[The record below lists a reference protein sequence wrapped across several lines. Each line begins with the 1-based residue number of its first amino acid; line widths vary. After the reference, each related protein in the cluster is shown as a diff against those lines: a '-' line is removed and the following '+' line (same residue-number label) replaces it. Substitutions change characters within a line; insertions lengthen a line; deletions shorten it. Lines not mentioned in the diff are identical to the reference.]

1 MFVRSRLAALLTVL
15 LITIALSGI
24 AVAQTDGPD
33 PDSPVQERTPTPAN
47 DEKEDPFPSGDDEDA
62 VPTEDSE
69 DTAPTGG
76 DEDSASP
83 PSDATPISGD
93 ATPTGDATPVAS
105 AGDVDLAA
113 MTLDSDSF
121 PEEFI
126 LIAEY
131 YTSPQEIA
139 EGRAGQIDDEELFAT
154 GIQTFY
160 QSFYVNQDGN
170 RLRTYIIAFDTA
182 EGATAG
188 FNLFEDEVVLV
199 PNGDLEDSP
208 GPEGVG
214 EAPSEITSG
223 IIEEGDGTQQRT
235 YDISFRIDRFEVGAA
250 METYDGAEVDEALV
264 DQMAVDLAERVEAVI
279 AGDDIDA
286 IDYNLPA
293 QLITLDAELQL
304 EGYQTVDETFLIE
317 DLDNLPVGFASGFY
331 RGASFSN
338 NITSLLPFVTVGI
351 SSFDSA
357 DDVEEALGN
366 SDSII
371 APYSD
376 LDEIQRLEFDSVDD
390 AIGFTYSSPEGE
402 GEPDS
407 ARLFLQVDDHLIVID
422 VQGVDSAED
431 AEAIASDI
439 ADAELACA
447 LDGECDEPVSL
458 GN

>member
-1 MFVRSRLAALLTVL
+1 MFVRSRLVALLTVL

-24 AVAQTDGPD
+24 AVAQTGGPD

-47 DEKEDPFPSGDDEDA
+47 DQKEDPFPSGDDEDA
-62 VPTEDSE
+62 EPTEDS
-69 DTAPTGG
+69 DDSAPTAGV
-76 DEDSASP
+76 EDAASP

-93 ATPTGDATPVAS
+93 ATPAGDATPVAS

-113 MTLDSDSF
+113 MTLDSNSI
-121 PEEFI
+121 PEDFV

-139 EGRAGQIDDEELFAT
+139 DSRAGQIDDEELFAT

-160 QSFYVNQDGN
+160 QSFYINADGN
-170 RLRTYIIAFDTA
+170 RLRTYVIAFDTA

-188 FNLFEDEVVLV
+188 FNLFEDEEVLV
-199 PNGDLEDSP
+199 PNGDLEDRP

-250 METYDGAEVDEALV
+250 METYDGAEVDEELV

-279 AGDDIDA
+279 AGDDVEA
-286 IDYNLPA
+286 VDYNLPA
-293 QLITLDAELQL
+293 QLITLETDFQL
-304 EGYQTVDETFLIE
+304 EGYQTVGETFLI
-317 DLDNLPVGFASGFY
+317 DDPDNLPDGFTSGFY

-357 DDVEEALGN
+357 DDVEEALAN

-371 APYSD
+371 APYPD
-376 LDEIQRLEFDSVDD
+376 LDEIQRLDFDGVDD
-390 AIGFTYSSPEGE
+390 AFGFTYSSPEGE
-402 GEPDS
+402 GVPDS

-431 AEAIASDI
+431 AEAMATDI

-447 LDGECDEPVSL
+447 LDGNCDEPVSL